1 MWAMEGIFSG
11 LVAGAIM
18 IIISEIAYRFDSI
31 RGNLIIIDGSFAA
44 GILKINRGNIP
55 KYVLGIIVHLV
66 TSAVFG
72 LIYTLIL
79 FFTPFDNRKV
89 WILVPYIIVL
99 WLAMLFIA
107 LPVAGAGIM
116 GKRFGKYVWA
126 EQLGLHIVFGFAFWW
141 ALGLF

>member
-1 MWAMEGIFSG
+1 MWAMEGVFSG

-18 IIISEIAYRFDSI
+18 IIVSEIAYRLSSL
-31 RGNLIIIDGSFAA
+31 RANLIIIDGSFAA
-44 GILKINRGNIP
+44 RILKINRGNVP
-55 KYVLGIIVHLV
+55 KYILGIIAHLI

-79 FFTPFDNRKV
+79 FLTPFDNRTV
-89 WILVPYIIVL
+89 WILIPYIVLL

-116 GKRFGKYVWA
+116 GRRFGKYVWA